1 MSLNRNES
9 IRIGPDRTGN
19 GRIVTIA
26 YYIVIV
32 LDSYTNIFIS
42 DYEILHYPIRIEW
55 ARIGM
60 SRIGFAQ
67 IE

>member
-1 MSLNRNES
+1 MNVLSDSGRMSLNRNAS

-26 YYIVIV
+26 HYIVIV

-42 DYEILHYPIRIEW
+42 EYEILH
-55 ARIGM
+55 
-60 SRIGFAQ
+60 
-67 IE
+67 